1 MTILPLDSTYSLVDK
16 KRDREHAF
24 YQPFVLLKPVAFGI
38 SALLLLLGIAVQIL
52 RVVINEHLGGL
63 PADDR
68 STTDDSAGLLTS
80 IQHLLN
86 PAVAGVVI
94 SACISAT
101 VASVDHALKKF
112 EPYRQLAKA
121 WISIF
126 RNSHWIVL
134 LSTFATLLSLALSPL
149 SSTLF
154 TIKPTQYP
162 RSANVLVSSTPGLA
176 SGWDDLAPSFSAAS
190 HLAST
195 FSGGASLPPYVTK
208 DWAFPSFNL
217 SDHIDGGR
225 TSTTI
230 VISAIKSTASCEAT
244 FTPTWFYSD
253 NSTLTTGLTGIQT
266 GISTEVT
273 DPAFASG
280 GISFNIR
287 PLPVDSIEDPRSQPI
302 LIYIY
307 FPEVGS
313 NGYYL
318 YPNLTA
324 IICNATAYIQNVTMT
339 FDSLGTIGSV
349 VPVPSEQPKLLPF
362 LNGSLGFNGCDL
374 NTSSSHATLIG
385 MQFQYISPKWP
396 NLLLITFGRIPNAS
410 IAIFPEINFLRDHQQ
425 ANNYFNNILIPNT
438 PDGIV
443 YVLQDIYQTYL
454 SLFGASN
461 YFNPTGYSDRQ
472 LLKGTNVGLV
482 DRLFVSN
489 FPADFISAILISI
502 ACMLALGFFMHH
514 HPGSIAG
521 VATLLVGS
529 NLVDLT
535 REYSKEPNKLGE
547 IILEHKWSLVDGEIY
562 AEIPTTVETDSTRI
576 WSAWKEA

>member
-24 YQPFVLLKPVAFGI
+24 YQPFVVLKPVAFGI

-101 VASVDHALKKF
+101 VASVDHALKKI
-112 EPYRQLAKA
+112 EPYRQLAKETPHIIA

-225 TSTTI
+225 TNTTI

-339 FDSLGTIGSV
+339 FDSCGTIGSV
-349 VPVPSEQPKLLPF
+349 LPVPSEQPKLLLF

-374 NTSSSHATLIG
+374 NTSSNHDSLIESRTQTL
-385 MQFQYISPKWP
+385 QFS
-396 NLLLITFGRIPNAS
+396 LRSTFY
-410 IAIFPEINFLRDHQQ
+410 EQ

-443 YVLQDIYQTYL
+443 YVP
-454 SLFGASN
+454 SN

-472 LLKGTNVGLV
+472 SLKGTNVGLV

-502 ACMLALGFFMHH
+502 ACMLALASFMHH

-521 VATLLVGS
+521 VATVLVGS